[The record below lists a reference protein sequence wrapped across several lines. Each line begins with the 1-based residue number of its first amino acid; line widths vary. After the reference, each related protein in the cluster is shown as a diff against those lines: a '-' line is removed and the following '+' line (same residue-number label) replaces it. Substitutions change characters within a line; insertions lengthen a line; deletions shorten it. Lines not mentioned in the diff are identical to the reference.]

1 MKIKEPDSE
10 LEKLTLSE
18 QKLEKMKETPLFLY
32 LGDDDHYFNTQ
43 VSELTYDIL
52 KQAYIDKENGKVNE
66 NFEYHLEEDHTH
78 SISSKELNIL

>member
-52 KQAYIDKENGKVNE
+52 K
-66 NFEYHLEEDHTH
+66 
-78 SISSKELNIL
+78 